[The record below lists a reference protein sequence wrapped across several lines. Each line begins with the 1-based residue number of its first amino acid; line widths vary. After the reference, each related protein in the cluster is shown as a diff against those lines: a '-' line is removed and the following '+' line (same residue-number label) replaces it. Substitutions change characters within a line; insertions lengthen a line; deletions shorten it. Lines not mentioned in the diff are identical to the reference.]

1 MNARICRWCKQ
12 RNVLL
17 EGRNASREIRVYSTV
32 AKRLEGRRSNFPR
45 RLSVSAA
52 SIPGGS
58 ARYEGLLLT
67 RAGFL
72 ASFLLYLVSA
82 GVC

>member
-1 MNARICRWCKQ
+1 MSNIMRYGKEGM
-12 RNVLL
+12 LL
-17 EGRNASREIRVYSTV
+17 EKYVCTV
-32 AKRLEGRRSNFPR
+32 VPKRLEGRRSNFPR

-58 ARYEGLLLT
+58 ARYEGMLLT
-67 RAGFL
+67 WAGFL
-72 ASFLLYLVSA
+72 ASFLLVSA